1 MTVKGREPLEI
12 VDHKYDFIWVSAM
25 RTSQDGIDLIK
36 RFESCRL
43 NAYQDSRG
51 IWTIGWGHTHG
62 VCEGMTETQD
72 EANADLAADLEEYE
86 TYVNAY
92 VTVPLRQNQ
101 FDALVSFCYNLG
113 PGTLKR
119 SDLLAFVNAER
130 FQQAADAFLEYVHAD
145 GQVLPGLVRRRQAE
159 RSLFLAPPL
168 PLMRFARRLMIR
180 LHR

>member
-1 MTVKGREPLEI
+1 
-12 VDHKYDFIWVSAM
+12 M

-43 NAYQDSRG
+43 NSYQDSRG
-51 IWTIGWGHTHG
+51 IWTIGWGHTKD
-62 VCEGMTETQD
+62 VTEGMTITQE
-72 EANADLAADLEEYE
+72 EADAFLAADLEEFE
-86 TYVNAY
+86 GYVNHY

-119 SDLLAFVNAER
+119 SDLLSFVNASR

-145 GQVLPGLVRRRQAE
+145 GQVLPGLVRRRRAE
-159 RSLFLAPPL
+159 RGLFLAPPL
-168 PLMRFARRLMIR
+168 PLQRYARRLMIR